1 MKKHLH
7 NFKPIRF
14 WKPDRF
20 SGLLQAVFLL
30 LLTATTGWGQVPT
43 NGLVAYYPFN
53 GNANDA
59 STTINHATTHGATL
73 TTDRFNNSSQEYLFN
88 GSSDRL
94 QAPKTMLMILEMEI
108 SASLRGLA

>member
-1 MKKHLH
+1 MKTHVTLSS
-7 NFKPIRF
+7 I
-14 WKPDRF
+14 
-20 SGLLQAVFLL
+20 FLL
-30 LLTATTGWGQVPT
+30 LSFSVFGQLSSARLVPW
-43 NGLVAYYPFN
+43 YPFN

-59 STTINHATTHGATL
+59 SKTINHATTHGATL